1 MKQKNGLWATA
12 FLLAG
17 VLTSGCSD
25 DNQYGGSSAEP
36 GSPVLFSVVSGGSDT
51 RTIYES
57 NLQINW
63 VKGDLVGIC
72 SPSANVEHVT
82 GAVNVDSATYKVDLV
97 DADGH
102 PHHAK
107 IVPAYKNNY
116 LKWGNNLETPAI
128 FYGAYPAD
136 RIEFYPTGEDGLFQM
151 EYITNQVCTVT
162 SFENGNYQT
171 QPDMKN
177 AYMIAKNELKPKGDH
192 VLLSFDPIM
201 TTPDITITAGSYE
214 VGTGI
219 IQPVTVTGV
228 SILMP
233 KALTGKT
240 LDYKINTVTNGPIN
254 KDQPRGE
261 LLNFMDS
268 GWESVFVQIDNGGKR
283 YVDLYEGESI
293 NLMAFLPPFLN
304 LTSAKI
310 RVHTLGGT
318 DFVKTINAALLPQS
332 KIKIQLPD
340 IKPETAKPN
349 NWISKLEGN
358 TLLKEM
364 SIPAYV
370 CKGTETPDDIKK
382 LLRKGVRAFELSGE
396 ILDFYVS
403 GILIKEKHYF
413 INEKYCEVFNDFLS
427 SAADKNKDNKE
438 FVMVWA
444 GEDMDLTTGSEN
456 STNFLTKSILSAT
469 SSSSVSSLINGVVL
483 MKKVGPDILGDD
495 YYLSNLQ
502 DEKVCHYV
510 TITDKLSFYNTD
522 KNSAWKAQFIA
533 TEQDENPIIEN
544 NKAIY
549 NQIVTYKEQSG
560 CTGIV
565 TIPGADKSFTNNYG
579 DLLLQAVI
587 DCNFKLRRN
596 LKSNQQ

>member
-72 SPSANVEHVT
+72 SPSANVVDT
-82 GAVNVDSATYKVDLV
+82 DGSSSGAVYQVQEIIGG
-97 DADGH
+97 DGH
-102 PHHAK
+102 QHHATIAPPK
-107 IVPAYKNNY
+107 VGDY
-116 LKWGNNLETPAI
+116 LKWGDDVNREAT

-136 RIEFYPTGEDGLFQM
+136 RIISYPSGIVGNSSEYDGIFKM

-162 SFENGNYQT
+162 SSANGKYLT

-177 AYMIAKNELKPKGDH
+177 AYMIAKNELKPTDD
-192 VLLSFDPIM
+192 VLLAFDPIM

-293 NLMAFLPPFLN
+293 NLMAFLPPIPN
-304 LTSAKI
+304 LTGAKI

-349 NWISKLEGN
+349 NWISKLEGS

-370 CKGTETPDDIKK
+370 CSGKDTPGDIEK
-382 LLRKGVRAFELSGE
+382 LLKKGVRAFELHENMLNSYHYWGE
-396 ILDFYVS
+396 KFY
-403 GILIKEKHYF
+403 IQKE
-413 INEKYCEVFNDFLS
+413 YCNVFNNFLS
-427 SAADKNKDNKE
+427 TAANTNNKE

-444 GEDMDLTTGSEN
+444 GKDLDLTIGQDANT
-456 STNFLTKSILSAT
+456 TYLTKPITAAT
-469 SSSSVSSLINGVVL
+469 SSSSVSSLINGVIL
-483 MKKVGPDILGDD
+483 MNKIHKPHIGQDE
-495 YYLSNLQ
+495 YYLSNLN
-502 DEKVCHYV
+502 DTRVCDYV
-510 TITDKLSFYNTD
+510 TIADKLSFYNTD

-560 CTGIV
+560 CIGIV

-596 LKSNQQ
+596 SKSNQQ

>member
-25 DNQYGGSSAEP
+25 DNQYGGASAEP
-36 GSPVLFSVVSGGSDT
+36 GSPVLFSVASGGSDT

-63 VKGDLVGIC
+63 VEGDLIGIC
-72 SPSANVEHVT
+72 SPSANVLPSVE
-82 GAVNVDSATYKVDLV
+82 GGPKNATYKVTALN
-97 DADGH
+97 ADGH
-102 PHHAK
+102 PHHAEIK
-107 IVPAYKNNY
+107 PSEEKNY
-116 LKWGNNLETPAI
+116 LKWGDNLTTPAV

-136 RIEFYPTGEDGLFQM
+136 RIDSYPTSEDGLFKM
-151 EYITNQVCTVT
+151 KYITNQVCTVT
-162 SFENGNYQT
+162 SSGNGEYRT
-171 QPDMKN
+171 EPDMKN
-177 AYMIAKNELKPKGDH
+177 AYMIAKNELQPIGDH

-240 LDYKINTVTNGPIN
+240 LNYKINDVTNGTIE
-254 KDQPRGE
+254 DLRGE
-261 LLNFMDS
+261 LQDYTTEEEEE
-268 GWESVFVQIDNGGKR
+268 WESVFVQIDNGGKR

-293 NLMAFLPPFLN
+293 NLMAFLPPIPN
-304 LTSAKI
+304 LTGAKI
-310 RVHTLGGT
+310 RVHTLGAT
-318 DFVKTINAALLPQS
+318 DFVKTINNPLQPQS

-340 IKPETAKPN
+340 ITPETTKPN
-349 NWISKLEGN
+349 NWISKLDGS

-370 CKGTETPDDIKK
+370 CKGNETSGDIEE
-382 LLRKGVRAFELSGE
+382 LLKKGVRAFELSDN
-396 ILDFYVS
+396 ILGSYETTELLV
-403 GILIKEKHYF
+403 KEKHYF
-413 INEKYCEVFNDFLS
+413 VKKEYCEVFNDFLS
-427 SAADKNKDNKE
+427 SEVDKNKDNKE
-438 FVMVWA
+438 FVIIWA
-444 GEDMDLTTGSEN
+444 GENQDLTTGLDNN
-456 STNFLTKSILSAT
+456 SSYLTNPITSAT
-469 SSSSVSSLINGVVL
+469 SSSLVSSLQNGVVL
-483 MKKVGPDILGDD
+483 MNKIYKDPFMGKEG
-495 YYLSNLQ
+495 YYFSNQ
-502 DEKVCHYV
+502 NDERLCDYV
-510 TITDKLSFYNTD
+510 TISETLNFYSND
-522 KNSAWKAQFIA
+522 DWKVQFI
-533 TEQDENPIIEN
+533 DLDKGGN

-565 TIPGADKSFTNNYG
+565 TIPNADKSFDSSYG

-596 LKSNQQ
+596 SKSNQQ

>member
-25 DNQYGGSSAEP
+25 DNQYGGASAEP
-36 GSPVLFSVVSGGSDT
+36 GSPVLFSVASGGSDT

-63 VKGDLVGIC
+63 VEGDLIGIC
-72 SPSANVEHVT
+72 SPSDNVLPSVE
-82 GAVNVDSATYKVDLV
+82 GGPKNATYKVTAL
-97 DADGH
+97 DADDH
-102 PHHAK
+102 PHHAEIK
-107 IVPAYKNNY
+107 PSEENNY
-116 LKWGNNLETPAI
+116 LKWGDNLTTQAV

-136 RIEFYPTGEDGLFQM
+136 RIDSYPTSEDGLFKM
-151 EYITNQVCTVT
+151 KYITNQVCTVT
-162 SFENGNYQT
+162 SSENGEYRT
-171 QPDMKN
+171 EPDMKN
-177 AYMIAKNELKPKGDH
+177 AYMIAKNELHPIGDH

-240 LDYKINTVTNGPIN
+240 LNYKINNVTNGAIEN
-254 KDQPRGE
+254 PRGDLQDYTE
-261 LLNFMDS
+261 
-268 GWESVFVQIDNGGKR
+268 GEEWESVFVQIDNDGKR

-293 NLMAFLPPFLN
+293 NLMAFLPPIPD
-304 LTSAKI
+304 LTGAKI
-310 RVHTLGGT
+310 RVHTLGAT
-318 DFVKTINAALLPQS
+318 DFVKTINNPLQPQS

-340 IKPETAKPN
+340 ITPETIKPN
-349 NWISKLEGN
+349 NWISKLDGS

-370 CKGTETPDDIKK
+370 CKGNETSGDIEE
-382 LLRKGVRAFELSGE
+382 LLKKGVRAFDAEEFAFIDGVTKKINTKFVTVINNFLENKENSNEFVIVWVDNTAHVGGIQNPNKDKWISFPNNIKDAKGKVVFLEKHGISGE
-396 ILDFYVS
+396 MTNINTIKGLFGYASKNDAIDF
-403 GILIKEKHYF
+403 
-413 INEKYCEVFNDFLS
+413 FLS
-427 SAADKNKDNKE
+427 DKK
-438 FVMVWA
+438 WQA
-444 GEDMDLTTGSEN
+444 Q
-456 STNFLTKSILSAT
+456 I
-469 SSSSVSSLINGVVL
+469 I
-483 MKKVGPDILGDD
+483 
-495 YYLSNLQ
+495 
-502 DEKVCHYV
+502 
-510 TITDKLSFYNTD
+510 NTD
-522 KNSAWKAQFIA
+522 
-533 TEQDENPIIEN
+533 QDGNPIVEN
-544 NKAIY
+544 NTAIY
-549 NQIVTYKEQSG
+549 DQIVKYKEQSG

-565 TIPGADKSFTNNYG
+565 TIPGAEKSFDSSYG

-596 LKSNQQ
+596 SKNQQ

>member
-72 SPSANVEHVT
+72 SPSANVVDT
-82 GAVNVDSATYKVDLV
+82 DGSSSGAVYQVQEIIGG
-97 DADGH
+97 DGH
-102 PHHAK
+102 QHHATIAPPK
-107 IVPAYKNNY
+107 VGDY
-116 LKWGNNLETPAI
+116 LKWGDDVNREAT

-136 RIEFYPTGEDGLFQM
+136 RIISYPSGIVGNSSEYDGIFKM

-177 AYMIAKNELKPKGDH
+177 AYMIAKNELKPTDD
-192 VLLSFDPIM
+192 VLLAFDPIM

-304 LTSAKI
+304 LTGAKI

-318 DFVKTINAALLPQS
+318 DFVKTIKAALLPQS

-349 NWISKLEGN
+349 NWISKLEGS

-370 CKGTETPDDIKK
+370 CSGKETPGDIEK
-382 LLRKGVRAFELSGE
+382 LLKKGVRAFDVEKFTETTDQLGKDKKEFRPGFIQNFKNYLSDLLNNNE
-396 ILDFYVS
+396 FVILWVNTGNDGLAGDVHLTKPNPDSWSSFQTTIKDAR
-403 GILIKEKHYF
+403 GNLIVLEKHLGINAYF
-413 INEKYCEVFNDFLS
+413 TDTNKSAINNNNRLFPYY
-427 SAADKNKDNKE
+427 
-438 FVMVWA
+438 
-444 GEDMDLTTGSEN
+444 T
-456 STNFLTKSILSAT
+456 
-469 SSSSVSSLINGVVL
+469 VSSELN
-483 MKKVGPDILGDD
+483 MNVGNDW
-495 YYLSNLQ
+495 Q
-502 DEKVCHYV
+502 
-510 TITDKLSFYNTD
+510 
-522 KNSAWKAQFIA
+522 AQFIA

>member
-25 DNQYGGSSAEP
+25 DNQYGGASAEP
-36 GSPVLFSVVSGGSDT
+36 GSPVLFSVASGGSDT

-63 VKGDLVGIC
+63 VKGDLIGIC
-72 SPSANVEHVT
+72 SPSDNVLPSVEGEPKH
-82 GAVNVDSATYKVDLV
+82 ATYKVTAL

-102 PHHAK
+102 LHHAE
-107 IVPAYKNNY
+107 IEASVQGTY
-116 LKWGNNLETPAI
+116 LKWGNDLSTPAV

-136 RIEFYPTGEDGLFQM
+136 RIDSYPTSEDGLFKM
-151 EYITNQVCTVT
+151 KYITNQVCTVT
-162 SFENGNYQT
+162 SFENGEYRT
-171 QPDMKN
+171 EPDMKN
-177 AYMIAKNELKPKGDH
+177 AYMIAKNELHPIGDH

-240 LDYKINTVTNGPIN
+240 LNYKITKVTNGAIEN
-254 KDQPRGE
+254 PRGE
-261 LLNFMDS
+261 LLDYTT
-268 GWESVFVQIDNGGKR
+268 GEEWESVFVQIDNGGKR

-293 NLMAFLPPFLN
+293 NLMAFLPPIPN
-304 LTSAKI
+304 LTGAKI
-310 RVHTLGGT
+310 RVHTLGAT
-318 DFVKTINAALLPQS
+318 DFVKTINNPLQPQS

-340 IKPETAKPN
+340 ITPETTKPN
-349 NWISKLEGN
+349 NWISKLDAS

-382 LLRKGVRAFELSGE
+382 LLKKGVRAFDAQAL
-396 ILDFYVS
+396 
-403 GILIKEKHYF
+403 
-413 INEKYCEVFNDFLS
+413 
-427 SAADKNKDNKE
+427 
-438 FVMVWA
+438 
-444 GEDMDLTTGSEN
+444 
-456 STNFLTKSILSAT
+456 T
-469 SSSSVSSLINGVVL
+469 SSSCGKHTINKDFVDVCNEYLKGYTTEFIIVWTENNIKDTSWEMFTNEINQARGKVILIQKHNKGLLNSDHFTNNG
-483 MKKVGPDILGDD
+483 K
-495 YYLSNLQ
+495 S
-502 DEKVCHYV
+502 
-510 TITDKLSFYNTD
+510 DKLFGFNTVAEKFD
-522 KNSAWKAQFIA
+522 LTNSDWNAML
-533 TEQDENPIIEN
+533 N
-544 NKAIY
+544 NKVANNKILY
-549 NQIVTYKEQSG
+549 DKIVTSTKQSG

-565 TIPGADKSFTNNYG
+565 TIPNADKSFDSSYG

-596 LKSNQQ
+596 SKSNQQ